1 MKIGI
6 QQRVVIAIVLTGIFP
21 LIIGISLTYF
31 YEMKEFEK
39 SIGTNF
45 KELAKETAKQI
56 KILINKEV
64 DGITILFS
72 SGEVMD
78 MLTDANNSKSLPKKK
93 KITQDYLNNTI
104 SKHLKS
110 HINIFSGEYHSILL
124 SDIKGRVISS
134 SKRLNNLNMRNEEWW
149 RAAYDNGRGKIY
161 IGDFY
166 EGDNKDE
173 YLMDIAIPLIDKNGK
188 IIGIGKSTIIIENLF
203 NAILDVKIGNT
214 GHANL
219 INSDGTILA
228 CPYFPPRSHSI
239 TSSLLKKI
247 IKPAGGWTIA
257 EDDAHGKSGSIIG
270 FSSIGEILKLGST
283 SFGGKKWYIFTRQD
297 PEETFAPIYGL
308 LSRIFY
314 TGLILIVA
322 LSVIGMWAARRLV
335 KPIFLLQEGVK
346 LIGEGNLEH
355 RLEIKTKDELEDLA
369 NGFNGMVASL
379 KHKNEEI
386 MRHIKELSAL
396 NSVASAVNQSL
407 NLKIIM
413 HEALKE
419 VMEVADMKAGWI
431 YIPIDD
437 NSEFKIEA
445 YEGVD
450 EGFIDRID
458 LLKRGEGFAG
468 RVALSGKPIILE
480 DISDDPRISRGAV
493 LDAGFKA
500 LASIPLCYKE
510 KILGVMNIASYET
523 HLFTHDEA
531 EMLISIGNLI
541 GTALENS
548 MLYERVKKDVEE
560 MEKTRDL
567 LIRTTTLASLGE
579 LSANVAHEINNPL
592 TGILTHISLLVSET
606 PDTNPAKK
614 RLGIIH
620 DETLRIRYIV
630 RNLLDFARQSEPRME
645 TVNITDV
652 IKGTVALVSHA
663 AKISNIDIIEKHP
676 QNIIPKVSVDVG
688 QMKQV
693 FLNLFNNAF
702 YAMGKGGTLT
712 IEVSADKSYVN
723 IHIKDTGAGI
733 PHEVLPK
740 IFDPFFTTKPGTKGT
755 GLGLSVSYG
764 IVEQHGGVIEVE
776 SEINKGS
783 TFIVKLPAKN

>member
-6 QQRVVIAIVLTGIFP
+6 QQKVVIAIVLTGIFP

-31 YEMKEFEK
+31 YEMKEFEN

-45 KELAKETAKQI
+45 KELARETAKQI

-64 DGITILFS
+64 DVTTILFS
-72 SGEVMD
+72 SGEVID

-93 KITQDYLNNTI
+93 KITQDYLNNAI
-104 SKHLKS
+104 SKYLKS
-110 HINIFSGEYHSILL
+110 HINIFSGEYHSIVL

-134 SKRLNNLNMRNEEWW
+134 SKRLYNLNMRNEEWW
-149 RAAYDNGRGKIY
+149 RAAYDNGRGKVY

-166 EGDNKDE
+166 EGDNKNE

-203 NAILDVKIGNT
+203 NTILDVKIGNT

-228 CPYFPPRSHSI
+228 CPYFPPRSHTI
-239 TSSLLKKI
+239 TPALLKKI
-247 IKPAGGWTIA
+247 IKPAGGWAIA
-257 EDDAHGKSGSIIG
+257 EDDAHGGSGSIIG
-270 FSSIGEILKLGST
+270 FSPIGEILKLGST
-283 SFGGKKWYIFTRQD
+283 SFGGKKWYIFTRQN
-297 PEETFAPIYGL
+297 PVETFAPIYGL
-308 LSRIFY
+308 LLRIFY

-322 LSVIGMWAARRLV
+322 LSVIGMWAARRLT

-346 LIGEGNLEH
+346 LIGEGNLE
-355 RLEIKTKDELEDLA
+355 RKLEIRTKDELEDLA
-369 NGFNGMVASL
+369 NGFNSMIASL

-419 VMEVADMKAGWI
+419 VMEVADMKVGWI

-437 NSEFKIEA
+437 NSAFKIEA

-450 EGFIDRID
+450 EGFINRID
-458 LLKRGEGFAG
+458 LLKPGEGFAG

-493 LDAGFKA
+493 LDAGLKA

-510 KILGVMNIASYET
+510 KVLGVMNIASYET
-523 HLFTHDEA
+523 HMFTHDEA

-548 MLYERVKKDVEE
+548 MLYEKLKSHVEE
-560 MEKTRDL
+560 LEKTRDL

-645 TVNITDV
+645 TANITDV
-652 IKGTVALVSHA
+652 IKSTLALVSHA
-663 AKISNIDIIEKHP
+663 AKISSIDIIEKHP

-702 YAMGKGGTLT
+702 YAMGKGGTMT
-712 IEVSADKSYVN
+712 IEVSADESYVN
-723 IHIKDTGAGI
+723 TYIKDTGAGI
-733 PHEVLPK
+733 PSEVLPK

-776 SEINKGS
+776 SEISKGS

>member
-1 MKIGI
+1 
-6 QQRVVIAIVLTGIFP
+6 
-21 LIIGISLTYF
+21 
-31 YEMKEFEK
+31 
-39 SIGTNF
+39 
-45 KELAKETAKQI
+45 
-56 KILINKEV
+56 
-64 DGITILFS
+64 
-72 SGEVMD
+72 
-78 MLTDANNSKSLPKKK
+78 
-93 KITQDYLNNTI
+93 
-104 SKHLKS
+104 
-110 HINIFSGEYHSILL
+110 
-124 SDIKGRVISS
+124 
-134 SKRLNNLNMRNEEWW
+134 
-149 RAAYDNGRGKIY
+149 
-161 IGDFY
+161 
-166 EGDNKDE
+166 
-173 YLMDIAIPLIDKNGK
+173 
-188 IIGIGKSTIIIENLF
+188 
-203 NAILDVKIGNT
+203 
-214 GHANL
+214 
-219 INSDGTILA
+219 
-228 CPYFPPRSHSI
+228 
-239 TSSLLKKI
+239 
-247 IKPAGGWTIA
+247 
-257 EDDAHGKSGSIIG
+257 
-270 FSSIGEILKLGST
+270 
-283 SFGGKKWYIFTRQD
+283 
-297 PEETFAPIYGL
+297 
-308 LSRIFY
+308 
-314 TGLILIVA
+314 
-322 LSVIGMWAARRLV
+322 
-335 KPIFLLQEGVK
+335 
-346 LIGEGNLEH
+346 
-355 RLEIKTKDELEDLA
+355 
-369 NGFNGMVASL
+369 
-379 KHKNEEI
+379 
-386 MRHIKELSAL
+386 
-396 NSVASAVNQSL
+396 NQSL

-419 VMEVADMKAGWI
+419 VMEVTDMKAGWI

-437 NSEFKIEA
+437 NSAFKIEA

-450 EGFIDRID
+450 EDFIDRID
-458 LLKRGEGFAG
+458 LLKPGEGFAG

-523 HLFTHDEA
+523 HVFTHDEA

-548 MLYERVKKDVEE
+548 MLYERLKTHVEE
-560 MEKTRDL
+560 LEKTRDL

-652 IKGTVALVSHA
+652 IKSTVALVSHA
-663 AKISNIDIIEKHP
+663 AKISSIDIIEKHP
-676 QNIIPKVSVDVG
+676 QNIIPKISVDVG

-702 YAMGKGGTLT
+702 YAMGKGGALT

-776 SEINKGS
+776 TEINKGS
-783 TFIVKLPAKN
+783 TFIVKLPTKN